1 VEEETDDMN
10 DGLRRVKTWGVSLTV
25 AALCGFGNPA
35 LIACSSASEEEDE
48 WGYTAEDMEAV
59 VVGEYA
65 GQVDGQLVSIRISR
79 PKAAP
84 SSAAS
89 PELDGLSAR
98 TLQCGSRSFV
108 RPAGACISQTSLTI
122 DADIT
127 SAASVIASG
136 KVEGRYVVF
145 GRGSAVTGR
154 LDFNGSAESYLMA
167 DVRDGVVMRWYLQ
180 TSTGQVDL
188 PLTPVQ

>member
-1 VEEETDDMN
+1 MN

-25 AALCGFGNPA
+25 ATLCGVGNPA

-48 WGYTAEDMEAV
+48 WSYTAEDMEAV

-79 PKAAP
+79 SEAAP

-108 RPAGACISQTSLTI
+108 RPAGACISQTTLKI

-127 SAASVIASG
+127 SAASVLASG
-136 KVEGRYVVF
+136 KMEGHYVVY
-145 GRGSAVTGR
+145 GRASAVAGR
-154 LDFNGSAESYLMA
+154 LDFYGNADSYLQA
-167 DVRDGVVMRWYLQ
+167 DVRDGVVVRWYLQ
-180 TSTGQVDL
+180 TSTGEVEL
-188 PLTPVQ
+188 PLTLVP